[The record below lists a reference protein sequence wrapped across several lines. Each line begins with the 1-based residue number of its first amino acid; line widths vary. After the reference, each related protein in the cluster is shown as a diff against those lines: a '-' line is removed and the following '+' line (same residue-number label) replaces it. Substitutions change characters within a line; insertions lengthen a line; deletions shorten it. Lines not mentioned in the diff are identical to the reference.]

1 MVQYNGVTLAYI
13 GDAVYELY
21 IRETLIKNGLTKVDS
36 LHQEAIKY
44 TSANGQ
50 KAALDVIYESLT
62 EEEISIFKRGRNAS
76 TMRKARNAD
85 LSVYKQAT
93 GFEALIGYLHITQN
107 FERLHEIMSII
118 IK

>member
-62 EEEISIFKRGRNAS
+62 EGEISIFKRGRNAS
-76 TMRKARNAD
+76 SMRKARNAD